1 MAVLGAM
8 ITGIVCVA
16 SGNCDCLGL
25 LTAIHGAEII
35 TCKHKIII
43 SSFFEIDFEIKTNAK
58 KSRRFD
64 LSEVIFK

>member
-35 TCKHKIII
+35 TCKHSTKCKQGF
-43 SSFFEIDFEIKTNAK
+43 S
-58 KSRRFD
+58 
-64 LSEVIFK
+64 